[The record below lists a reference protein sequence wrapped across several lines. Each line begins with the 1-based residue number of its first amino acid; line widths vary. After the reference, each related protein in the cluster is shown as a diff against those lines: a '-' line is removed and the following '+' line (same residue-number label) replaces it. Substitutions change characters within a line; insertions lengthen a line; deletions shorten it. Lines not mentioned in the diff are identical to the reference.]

1 MSNKKF
7 VTVSALTKYLKRKFD
22 VDPHLRDIWVK
33 GELSNVKIH
42 DSGHI
47 YFTLKDE
54 HARIQAVMFSSF
66 NRSLPFRPEDGMN
79 VLVRGEITIYQPG
92 GIYQI
97 YAKAME
103 PDGVGGLYLAFEQL
117 KKKLEQEGLFD
128 VKHKKTIPAF
138 PKTIGVITSPT
149 GAAVR
154 DIITTIKR
162 RYPVAKVVV
171 IPAIVQGVQAG
182 KSIVNKIQL
191 ANSLGYFDVLIVG
204 RGGGSIEELWAFNE
218 EMVAREIFKSKIPV
232 ISAVGHETDY
242 TIADFVADLRAPT
255 PTGAAELAVPNITDL
270 IEKIRERNIR
280 MTNALKE
287 RIKKEKLKLFRL
299 TNSYAFKY
307 PKKLYM
313 QKEQE
318 LDILFE
324 RFKKAGKRYLS
335 DQTNRYL
342 LLTNRLKNE
351 LPNDQIERAKTRMK
365 DLDKKMLREMT
376 ALYQQKLNRFQAL
389 ASKLDAL
396 SPLKIMERGY
406 SLVYKQDKLV
416 KSVKQTA
423 EGDFIQIKLQDG
435 TIHCEVSEIEE
446 RRS

>member
-1 MSNKKF
+1 M
-7 VTVSALTKYLKRKFD
+7 
-22 VDPHLRDIWVK
+22 
-33 GELSNVKIH
+33 
-42 DSGHI
+42 
-47 YFTLKDE
+47 
-54 HARIQAVMFSSF
+54 
-66 NRSLPFRPEDGMN
+66 
-79 VLVRGEITIYQPG
+79 
-92 GIYQI
+92 
-97 YAKAME
+97 
-103 PDGVGGLYLAFEQL
+103 
-117 KKKLEQEGLFD
+117 
-128 VKHKKTIPAF
+128 
-138 PKTIGVITSPT
+138 ITSPT

-324 RFKKAGKRYLS
+324 RFKKAGKRYLN

-351 LPNDQIERAKTRMK
+351 LPYDQIERAKTRMK